1 VSIGL
6 RTVRTLLE
14 SESLESVDVFVLVVF
29 VTPSLVVILRD
40 APAEQKTAQITIGT
54 DVMQLDTIQS
64 THECRVAVMSMLE
77 DSPQSE

>member
-6 RTVRTLLE
+6 RTVRTLPE

-40 APAEQKTAQITIGT
+40 APAEQKTTQITIGT

-64 THECRVAVMSMLE
+64 THECTVAVMSMLE